1 MIRKVLLWFIAIA
14 IVGGSLYGVYAWQH
28 QEVTELTAKVAELD
42 AELSKTKNG
51 QEPVVKNYEYT
62 SEKGVVIK
70 VYIPDSGEELTSPV
84 IVMGEVPGNWSFEA
98 SFPIKIVDE
107 DGSVIVQA
115 AAQLQNNWMTEELVP
130 FISVLTFENASS
142 GNATLVLEKDNP
154 SDLEA
159 NDDSVEIP
167 ITLS

>member
-1 MIRKVLLWFIAIA
+1 MIRKVVLWFIAIA

-70 VYIPDSGEELTSPV
+70 VYIPDSSEELTSPV
-84 IVMGEVPGNWSFEA
+84 VVMGEVPGNWSFEA

-115 AAQLQNNWMTEELVP
+115 VAQLQDNWMTDQLVP
-130 FISVLTFENASS
+130 FIAVLTFDDVSS
-142 GNATLVLEKDNP
+142 RDATLILEKDNP
-154 SDLEA
+154 SGLES
-159 NDDSVEIP
+159 NDDSVKIP
-167 ITLS
+167 ITIS